1 MGKAAE
7 LLVAAACILIS
18 RGELNASTSF
28 VDDEGVDLVFHR
40 RGRPTTLAVQV
51 KSRTS
56 DTVRVKD
63 GGFMAFVRSATF
75 TPRADLDMLFVA
87 VDVDAGAL
95 MTAWLV
101 PSVEFDARKG
111 NVTSNGTY
119 RFRASLKPATQDQWR
134 PWRLTPAQLP
144 GAVLRR
150 LTELD
155 ASPV

>member
-87 VDVDAGAL
+87 VDVDAGSL

-101 PSVEFDARKG
+101 PSVEG
-111 NVTSNGTY
+111 NMTSNGTY
-119 RFRASLKPATQDQWR
+119 RFRASLKPDTQDQWR